1 MKLGRVRSGTF
12 RQVCTLQRRATSAD
26 AEGSPAEGWV
36 NVGGPPLRAQIQPLG
51 GRELLMAAQLE
62 FKLSHEVK
70 TYWRADLARTG
81 SATGQAGHNMRLLW
95 GTRILDIQMVED
107 PDGRQR
113 VLMLLC
119 LEYQN

>member
-1 MKLGRVRSGTF
+1 MKLGRVRAGTF
-12 RQVCTLQRRATSAD
+12 RQSCTLQRRVTSTD
-26 AEGSPAEGWV
+26 VEGSPAEGWV
-36 NVGGPPLRAQIQPLG
+36 NVGPLRAQIDPIG
-51 GRELLMAAQLE
+51 GRELLMAGQLE
-62 FKLSHEVK
+62 MKLSHEVK

-95 GTRILDIQMVED
+95 GSRILDIQMVQD

-119 LEYQN
+119 LEYQD